1 MGGRTLPAYE
11 PSLTAVAAESYIFLY
26 PLVTME
32 LTRLQATN
40 IEAGRLPGRGPMNE
54 FIHIRQFP
62 DADFKVV
69 VRPNFD
75 TLYSSAWLDLTA
87 EPVIVSAAD
96 TGGRFYMLPMLDMWT
111 DVFAVPGQRTSGTSA
126 ANWAV
131 VPQGWEGQLPAGVER
146 IDAPTPHVWIIGRTQ
161 ANGPSDYDAVYTV
174 QDGFGISPLSEWG
187 SSRTTPNPPI
197 DPDVD
202 MTTPPLDQVNAM
214 SGEDFFTLG
223 AELMRVH
230 PPHVIDWSQ
239 VRRMRRLGIVPGQS
253 FDVAALDA
261 EARRAVSDAPEEGRK
276 RLMAELPTMAVVTN
290 GWQMNTSSIGLYGA
304 FYSKRAVVSMLGL
317 GANPPEDAV
326 YPLLMADADG
336 DKVDGSQDYVL
347 HFAKSELPPVSAFW
361 SITMY
366 DDHGFQVSN
375 ELNRFALGDRD
386 PLEYNADGSL
396 DLYIQHANPGSDRQS
411 NWLPAPNGPSGIT
424 MRLYLPDV
432 SVLAGA
438 WAPPPVQKT

>member
-1 MGGRTLPAYE
+1 LPAYE

-40 IEAGRLPGRGPMNE
+40 IEAGKLPGRGPMNE
-54 FIHIRQFP
+54 FIHIREFP

-96 TGGRFYMLPMLDMWT
+96 TDGRYYMLPMLDMWT
-111 DVFAVPGQRTSGTSA
+111 DVFAVPGQRTSGTGA

-131 VPQGWEGQLPAGVER
+131 VPQGWEGELPVGVER
-146 IDAPTPHVWIIGRTQ
+146 IDAPTPYVWVIGRTQ
-161 ANGPSDYDAVYTV
+161 TNGPSDYDAVHTV
-174 QDGFGISPLSEWG
+174 QDGFEISPLSEWG
-187 SSRTTPNPPI
+187 SSRTAPTPPI

-202 MTTPPLDQVNAM
+202 MTTPPLDLVNAM
-214 SGEDFFTLG
+214 SGEDFFTLA
-223 AELMRVH
+223 AELMQLH

-253 FDVAALDA
+253 FDVAALDT
-261 EARRAVSDAPEEGRK
+261 EARRAVSDAPEEGQR
-276 RLMAELPTMAVVTN
+276 RLMAELPALAVVTN

-336 DKVDGSQDYVL
+336 DKVDGSHDYVL

-366 DDHGFQVSN
+366 DDHGFPVSN

-386 PLEYNADGSL
+386 PLDYNADGSL

-438 WAPPPVQKT
+438 WAPPPVQKA